1 VANRFLDQLE
11 ESPPPSRSSEGKQNR
26 FLQSIEGV
34 EFAKPG
40 EGALKSTARTLSQIP
55 LGAAQRFTW
64 PADVIKLLSEG
75 ASREQLA
82 QLAEEEPE
90 LKGPVAESARQRAM
104 EYIPTQGSLEQF
116 IEEKTGAPITP
127 QNKLQKGIRLGSTAA
142 AFRPK
147 APLTA
152 GVTAP
157 AVATGLEAAGV
168 PEQVAEPVGLVA
180 SGVVPSPS
188 ISKVIKPSG
197 LPARRFES
205 VTKPTKVTPGRYE
218 KIHETVEQDFRKIAD
233 QLLEKNPTYSAMKQD
248 NLFKEKISDLFDK
261 VEDLSENIPGK
272 LHTEDLRDALRK
284 RYSEREVKG
293 ITPDEFEKAFRR
305 ELRAINKSIPFDEMS
320 AKQMVDQF
328 RKNNKALKELFE
340 PGKSSAYNRAKKES
354 LLEYNRAIEDV
365 INKKY
370 PDSEFKDLFE
380 FTNKRW
386 QEIND
391 IEEVDKFMADMFEG
405 KVNYAKAKELFRKD
419 KEYIARPFK
428 RILGEQGYQDFKAL
442 TEDLLSSEK
451 AMSYIK
457 EAKNAGFADLAK
469 LAGTYL
475 IHPKLAAGKLLLEHG
490 KIAFQM
496 LLDKPQLAVTW
507 KSALDNLK
515 SGKFEAATRDFTKL
529 DNEVKDYA
537 IKSFKEKKAP
547 KAETIEKGKKA
558 LGETLETNPEFKKQK
573 ILNEPERFIRKVDID
588 RSAQKPTTSYKYE
601 KEWDKYFP
609 KDLYQKYYYGKPGE
623 VLGKLGDII
632 KDSRLKRNFKEIEDV
647 PIVTRSAGEGKYG
660 THEGFY
666 EPSTKKVHGSIIYV
680 EQGLSPH
687 KLQSTLAHEGTH
699 ALQTIRIDKKT
710 GHPKI
715 YARSSQPHKNLME
728 YWKDLNE
735 VSARK
740 FQNWIDQPVNRY
752 RSELEKTRKIIQLL
766 KEQHSSS
773 AKKE

>member
-1 VANRFLDQLE
+1 MANRFLDQLE

-391 IEEVDKFMADMFEG
+391 IEQVDKFMADMFEG

-496 LLDKPQLAVTW
+496 LLDKPKLAVTW
-507 KSALDNLK
+507 KNAIDSLK
-515 SGKFEAATRDFTKL
+515 SGNFPEAEKQFKTL
-529 DNEVKDYA
+529 DDQVKAYA
-537 IKSFKEKKAP
+537 LKNFGERKAP
-547 KAETIEKGKKA
+547 TTETIEKGKNI
-558 LGETLETNPEFKKQK
+558 LGETLEVNPEYTKST
-573 ILNEPERFIRKVDID
+573 ILNEPTQQLD
-588 RSAQKPTTSYKYE
+588 RR
-601 KEWDKYFP
+601 
-609 KDLYQKYYYGKPGE
+609 
-623 VLGKLGDII
+623 
-632 KDSRLKRNFKEIEDV
+632 SR
-647 PIVTRSAGEGKYG
+647 
-660 THEGFY
+660 
-666 EPSTKKVHGSIIYV
+666 
-680 EQGLSPH
+680 
-687 KLQSTLAHEGTH
+687 
-699 ALQTIRIDKKT
+699 
-710 GHPKI
+710 
-715 YARSSQPHKNLME
+715 
-728 YWKDLNE
+728 
-735 VSARK
+735 
-740 FQNWIDQPVNRY
+740 
-752 RSELEKTRKIIQLL
+752 
-766 KEQHSSS
+766 
-773 AKKE
+773 